1 MRQRTGLRSKV
12 SYGNVVATLAL
23 FLALGGGA
31 MAASHL
37 GKNSVGA
44 KQLKS
49 NAVTTAKIKKEAVTK
64 KKIKKGAVDASK
76 VADHSLTGT
85 QINLSALGTVPSAN
99 TANTANTADNLSG
112 FKVFSGHG
120 PDESVT
126 TLLSTGQFDV
136 VGLCDPQGTVFEA
149 PGFDN
154 GYNPGGGDALGIV
167 NRGQN
172 GGYTDTTDDED
183 ENFNVG
189 EGVAFDYND
198 VNDGGSAVL
207 PNGHFIEVLGGVVF
221 DSTENPNFGPGCTF
235 RGLAW
240 FG

>member
-1 MRQRTGLRSKV
+1 MKQRTGLRSKL

-23 FLALGGGA
+23 FLTLGGGA

-49 NAVTTAKIKKEAVTK
+49 NAVTTVKIKKEAVTR
-64 KKIKKGAVDASK
+64 KKIKKGAVNASK

-85 QINLSALGTVPSAN
+85 QINLSALGTVPSAE
-99 TANTANTADNLSG
+99 TANTANNLSG
-112 FKVFSGHG
+112 FKVFSGRG
-120 PDESVT
+120 SDESVT
-126 TLLSTGQFDV
+126 VLLSTGQFDV
-136 VGLCDPQGTVFEA
+136 VGLCDPAGTLEA

-183 ENFNVG
+183 DIFNVG

-235 RGLAW
+235 RGMAW

>member
-1 MRQRTGLRSKV
+1 MKQRTGLRSKL
-12 SYGNVVATLAL
+12 SYGNVIATLAL

-44 KQLKS
+44 KQLKA
-49 NAVTTAKIKKEAVTK
+49 NAVTTKKIKKEAVTR
-64 KKIKKGAVDASK
+64 KKIKKGAIDASK
-76 VADHSLTGT
+76 VAEHTLTGT
-85 QINLSALGTVPSAN
+85 QINLSALGTVPSAD
-99 TANTANTADNLSG
+99 TANTANSLTG
-112 FKVFSGHG
+112 FRVFSGRG
-120 PDESVT
+120 ADETVT
-126 TLLSTGQFDV
+126 TLFSTGQFDV

-172 GGYTDTTDDED
+172 GGYTDTSDDED
-183 ENFNVG
+183 EDFNIG

-221 DSTENPNFGPGCTF
+221 DSTENANFGSGCTF
-235 RGLAW
+235 RGLVW

>member
-1 MRQRTGLRSKV
+1 MKQRTGLRSKL

-49 NAVTTAKIKKEAVTK
+49 NAVTTAKIKKEAVTR
-64 KKIKKGAVDASK
+64 KKIKKGAVNASK

-85 QINLSALGTVPSAN
+85 QINLSALGTVPSAE
-99 TANTANTADNLSG
+99 TANTANTANSLSG
-112 FKVFSGHG
+112 FKVFSGRG
-120 PDESVT
+120 ADESVT
-126 TLLSTGQFDV
+126 ILLSTGQFDV
-136 VGLCDPQGTVFEA
+136 VGLCDPAGTLVA

-154 GYNPGGGDALGIV
+154 GYNPGGGNALGIV

-172 GGYTDTTDDED
+172 GGYTDSTDDED
-183 ENFNVG
+183 EDFNIG

-235 RGLAW
+235 RGMAW